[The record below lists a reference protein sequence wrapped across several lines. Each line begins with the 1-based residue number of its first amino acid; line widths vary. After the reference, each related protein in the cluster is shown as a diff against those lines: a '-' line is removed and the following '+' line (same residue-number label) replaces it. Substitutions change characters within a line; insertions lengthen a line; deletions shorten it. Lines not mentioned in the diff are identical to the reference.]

1 MSNFA
6 KKILFECMCRK
17 SILKIFIEEM
27 ESFSREPPFCTEIK
41 KELKQERIHA
51 IVREISISGSTKR
64 DCISIFAG

>member
-1 MSNFA
+1 
-6 KKILFECMCRK
+6 MCRK
-17 SILKIFIEEM
+17 SILEIFIEEM
-27 ESFSREPPFCTEIK
+27 ESFSRESPFCTEIE